1 MLITNRA
8 RLCSAGTDHVRASVV
23 LREQVIC
30 DEVASR
36 LTLTVSRSKTGATH
50 LTVSGKDVTS
60 GARAFEFDVIGEY
73 IAQIPIAET
82 S

>member
-8 RLCSAGTDHVRASVV
+8 QFRAAGTDHIRASVI

-30 DEVASR
+30 DEAASG

-50 LTVSGKDVTS
+50 LTVTGKDLAC
-60 GARAFEFDVIGEY
+60 GARDFEFDVTGEY
-73 IAQIPIAET
+73 IAQIPIAEIG
-82 S
+82 

>member
-1 MLITNRA
+1 MLITHRGQL
-8 RLCSAGTDHVRASVV
+8 RSAGTDHVRASVI

-30 DEVASR
+30 DEVVSG

-50 LTVSGKDVTS
+50 VTVTGKDLAS
-60 GARAFEFDVIGEY
+60 GERDFEFDVIGEY
-73 IAQIPIAET
+73 IARIPIAET